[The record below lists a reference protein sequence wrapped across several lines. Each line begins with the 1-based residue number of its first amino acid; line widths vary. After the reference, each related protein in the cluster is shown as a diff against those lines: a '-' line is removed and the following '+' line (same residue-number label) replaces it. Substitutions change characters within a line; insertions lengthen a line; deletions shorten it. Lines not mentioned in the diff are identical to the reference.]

1 MDERVVIVGAG
12 PAGLAAASAIR
23 RAGADPL
30 IVEKAAAVAA
40 SWRAR
45 HDQLRLNTHRMFS
58 HQPGM
63 RIPRRYGPF
72 PARDDYVAYLERY
85 AAGMR
90 LNFGTAVGR
99 IDRAGPRWE
108 LDVGD
113 GSLTAAHVVV
123 ATGPD
128 AEPVL
133 PGWPGMAG
141 YPGRLIH
148 AGQFRNTG
156 EMADRDV
163 LVIGPGNS
171 GVDLLKR
178 SSDVATT

>member
-1 MDERVVIVGAG
+1 
-12 PAGLAAASAIR
+12 
-23 RAGADPL
+23 
-30 IVEKAAAVAA
+30 
-40 SWRAR
+40 
-45 HDQLRLNTHRMFS
+45 MFS

-72 PARDDYVAYLERY
+72 PAPDDYVAYLERY
-85 AAGMR
+85 AARMR

-128 AEPVL
+128 AEQAAP
-133 PGWPGMAG
+133 
-141 YPGRLIH
+141 H
-148 AGQFRNTG
+148 
-156 EMADRDV
+156 
-163 LVIGPGNS
+163 
-171 GVDLLKR
+171 
-178 SSDVATT
+178 